1 MRRCRESSK
10 KPCAFASLCLEY
22 NKTGYVK
29 IYTSILLLFPFLG
42 FAQSVSVTFQ
52 VNMNHQISQ
61 GRFSDNDP
69 LDVAGTFNA
78 WGTTIDRLTDADDD
92 GIYSTTISDFSVG
105 DNIEFKFRRQGNW
118 NGSEEFPGGG
128 PNRRYTVQ
136 SADNEILAWYND
148 ELPNDAAPV
157 ANLRASDTRLM
168 SGSTI
173 YFQDISAGNVTL
185 REWLFQGGT
194 PSRSTNAEVAVEYDV
209 AGKYDVAL
217 VVGNGEANDTLLL
230 EDYIQID
237 VRDRSEVEWWNDA
250 VFYEI
255 FVRSFYDSDGDGIGD
270 FDGLTSQLDYLNDG
284 DPNTTDD
291 LGVTGIWLMPIH
303 DSPSYHGYD
312 VRDYRSIEP
321 DYGTMEDF
329 QEFLAAA
336 HERGIRVIID
346 YVMNHTSHAH
356 PWFLDAVANQNG
368 DYRNWYRWS
377 NTNPSYNGPWGQ
389 QVWHYKPTGYFY
401 GLFWSGMPDL
411 NYEEPAVQ
419 AEMFDIADY
428 WLEEIGVDG
437 FRLDAVKFIYEDGRR
452 MEDID
457 ATFQFWKDFRAHYK
471 ETRSDAFSVGEAWTG
486 TSIARKYVEDEALD
500 FCFEFELSG
509 NIINAVNRGN
519 VRDLSFA
526 LQRVYNTYPH
536 NQWGTFLSNHDQNRI
551 FETFGE
557 NQNKMKTAASIL
569 LTLPGIPFVYYGEEI
584 GMKGVKP
591 DEYIRTP
598 MQWTGGAN
606 AGFST
611 ASPWI
616 APNSNYTSFNVEN
629 QVSDENSI
637 LNTYKNLIHTR
648 NEEVALRRGDYQP
661 VSSST
666 QRVLAFTRE
675 YEGETILVLINTSP
689 QAANSITL
697 DVSETQ
703 LDARTYAVQ
712 ELLSDTNESLE
723 VTMNKTIVGASVG
736 AYQTKIY
743 KFAGLTP
750 VKNIQEATHWTLY
763 PNPASDIVQIET
775 QAGTHYTLS
784 NLLGQELLK
793 GTFIHKQ
800 SQLDITHLPK
810 GNYMLHC
817 VNGALQRTFQLSA
830 N

>member
-1 MRRCRESSK
+1 M
-10 KPCAFASLCLEY
+10 PY
-22 NKTGYVK
+22 MVQTKTVYVK
-29 IYTSILLLFPFLG
+29 TYISILLLLPLFS
-42 FAQSVSVTFQ
+42 FAQSVSVSFN
-52 VNMNHQISQ
+52 VNMNHQMAQ
-61 GRFSDNDP
+61 GRFSDSDP
-69 LDVAGTFNA
+69 IDIAGTFNG
-78 WGTTIDRLTDADDD
+78 WGTTTDRLTDTDGD
-92 GIYSTTISDFSVG
+92 GIYSKTINGFSVG
-105 DNIEFKFRRQGNW
+105 QTIEFKFRRKGNW

-128 PNRRYTVQ
+128 ANRRYVVQ
-136 SADNEILAWYND
+136 SGDNEILVWYND

-157 ANLRASDTRLM
+157 ANIRTSDTRLL

-173 YFQDISAGNVTL
+173 YFEDISAGSVTV
-185 REWLFQGGT
+185 REWLFQGGN
-194 PSRSTNAEVAVEYDV
+194 PSSSTSADVAVEYEV
-209 AGKYDVAL
+209 AGKYDVSL
-217 VVGNGEANDTLLL
+217 VVGNGEANDTLFL

-291 LGVTGIWLMPIH
+291 LGVTGIWLMPIN

-312 VRDYRSIEP
+312 VRNYRSIEP

-329 QEFLAAA
+329 QEFLEAA

-368 DYRNWYRWS
+368 EYRNWFRWS

-389 QVWHYKPTGYFY
+389 QVWHFKPTGYYY

-428 WLEEIGVDG
+428 WLDEIGIDG
-437 FRLDAVKFIYEDGRR
+437 FRLDAVKFIHEDDRQL
-452 MEDID
+452 EDTES
-457 ATFQFWKDFRAHYK
+457 TFQFWKDFRAHYK
-471 ETRSDAFSVGEAWTG
+471 ETRSDAFTVGEAWTG
-486 TSIARKYVEDEALD
+486 TSIARKYVEDDGLD
-500 FCFEFELSG
+500 FCFEFELAG
-509 NIINAVNRGN
+509 NIINAVNSGN
-519 VRDLSFA
+519 VRDLS
-526 LQRVYNTYPH
+526 LTMERVYNTYPH
-536 NQWGTFLSNHDQNRI
+536 MQWGTFLSNHDQNRI
-551 FETFGE
+551 FETLGQ

-569 LTLPGIPFVYYGEEI
+569 LTAPGIPFVYYGEEI

-598 MQWTGGAN
+598 MQWTSGVN

-616 APNSNYTSFNVEN
+616 APNNNYTSFNVED
-629 QVSDENSI
+629 QAADANSM
-637 LNTYKNLIHTR
+637 LNTYKKLIHTR
-648 NEEVALRRGDYQP
+648 NEEIALRRGDFKS
-661 VSSST
+661 VTSST

-675 YEGETILVLINTSP
+675 YEDETLLVLVNTSP
-689 QAANSITL
+689 QAANNIVL
-697 DVSETQ
+697 DASETQ
-703 LDARTYAVQ
+703 LTARTYSVQ
-712 ELLSDTNESLE
+712 ELLADSNESLE
-723 VTMNKTIVGASVG
+723 VSASKTIIGASVG

-743 KFAGLTP
+743 KFATSTP
-750 VKNIQEATHWTLY
+750 VQNVQEATHWTLY
-763 PNPASDIVQIET
+763 PNPATDMVQIEAQVGT
-775 QAGTHYTLS
+775 QYTLS
-784 NLLGQELLK
+784 NSLGQLL
-793 GTFIHKQ
+793 Q
-800 SQLDITHLPK
+800 SGIFPSNQAQLNLTHLPT

-817 VNGALQRTFQLSA
+817 KNGRWQRNFQISKQ
-830 N
+830 